1 MIFCMIIL
9 AVATHKFIVSR
20 CPAMNGLEEG
30 KGDCEKSASPLLSPC
45 SPDARKVCRDGGLL
59 LQQDNKDQQ
68 KGFWYS
74 HRTLLDKR
82 SSKMYQSEQRKP
94 TTELLQ
100 ISICKTREQCLVLL
114 IGSFILKH
122 TSL

>member
-1 MIFCMIIL
+1 M
-9 AVATHKFIVSR
+9 T
-20 CPAMNGLEEG
+20 
-30 KGDCEKSASPLLSPC
+30 EKSASPHLSSC
-45 SPDARKVCRDGGLL
+45 SPDARKVCRDDGLL
-59 LQQDNKDQQ
+59 LQQDNKDLQ

-122 TSL
+122 ISLSKLKDTFSSTELHARWCEQ

>member
-1 MIFCMIIL
+1 M
-9 AVATHKFIVSR
+9 T
-20 CPAMNGLEEG
+20 
-30 KGDCEKSASPLLSPC
+30 EKSASPLQSAC
-45 SPDARKVCRDGGLL
+45 SPDARKVDRDGGLL

-122 TSL
+122 ISLSKLKDMFSSTELHARWCEQ